1 MLVIVAKGFL
11 KLLNLHMVIK
21 QKNYEDLLIVLIPS
35 SLPWFSAASA
45 LSIVYRNHFVCISR
59 INLLNL
65 KESSDMLGI
74 AAKGFLKQLNL
85 HMLIKQKNYGELLI
99 VFSTNVNLLY
109 LLYSLHRGV
118 AFCA

>member
-35 SLPWFSAASA
+35 SPPWFSAASA
-45 LSIVYRNHFVCISR
+45 LAIVCRNHFVFISR

-65 KESSDMLGI
+65 KESSDMLVI

-85 HMLIKQKNYGELLI
+85 HMLIKQKNYEELLI

-109 LLYSLHRGV
+109 LLYSLHGGV